1 MFVSFEARKYMK
13 QYILNRLAVILLTIS
28 IGFSAFSQDV
38 HFSQFDAAP
47 LFFNPA
53 QTGLFDCHQRI
64 IANVKGQWSTYNS
77 FMASY
82 DRPLSLFSTPTGY
95 FGAGALVIAD
105 YAGETSYG
113 NTLLKLMPA
122 YHQNVMNSR
131 LKLSIGLDIFMNY
144 MSIDETKVL
153 LGSGI
158 DPNTGKVTPGAD
170 FDNSSKFYADL
181 GVGTNA
187 IYHIQPDFPISGGIT
202 MYRLFGSGGG
212 GIASNEA
219 QTNYRRFSINANS
232 VIPVTEVISF
242 LPSLIYLNQK
252 KYNEINF
259 GTYAMFSVGERTSVV
274 DALYVGAWH
283 RYGDAIILGFAF
295 DKTLSAKWAMNF
307 GFSYDITVSQFR
319 ATNKWQNTKN
329 VGTDSFEFSIKFI
342 NCKIPLIVNPQ
353 GIINDPF
360 R

>member
-1 MFVSFEARKYMK
+1 MK
-13 QYILNRLAVILLTIS
+13 QYIQNSLALFIFTAI

-47 LFFNPA
+47 LYFNPA
-53 QTGLFDCHQRI
+53 QSGLFDCHQRV

-82 DRPLSLFSTPTGY
+82 DRPISIFSTARGN

-105 YAGETSYG
+105 YAGEASYG
-113 NTLLKLMPA
+113 NTLVKLMPA
-122 YHQNVMNSR
+122 YHTNMMNSR
-131 LKLSIGLDIFMNY
+131 LKLSFGLDIFMNY
-144 MSIDETKVL
+144 MSIDESKVL
-153 LGSGI
+153 LENGI
-158 DPNTGKVTPGAD
+158 DPNTGAVIPGAD
-170 FDNSSKFYADL
+170 FDNTSKFYADL
-181 GVGTNA
+181 GVGVNA
-187 IYHIQPDFPISGGIT
+187 IYNIRQDFPINGGIT

-212 GIASNEA
+212 GIASNEV
-219 QTNYRRFSINANS
+219 QENYRRFSINANS

-242 LPSLIYLNQK
+242 LPSFIFLNQK
-252 KYNEINF
+252 KYNEMNF

-283 RYGDAIILGFAF
+283 RYGDALILGFAF
-295 DKTLSAKWAMNF
+295 DKPLSAKWTMNF

-319 ATNKWQNTKN
+319 ITDKWQTTNN
-329 VGTDSFEFSIKFI
+329 VGTDSFEFSVKFI
-342 NCKIPLIVNPQ
+342 NCKIPLVVNPQ